1 MPQPQIQVEE
11 SLAKERSGCN
21 MHMIEKTGSS
31 STTGNAQGADTGR
44 LSSGVPGE
52 KDNGMG
58 VRT

>member
-1 MPQPQIQVEE
+1 
-11 SLAKERSGCN
+11 